1 MRLTGRSGEARRA
14 AAGLKAAGTGAP
26 AGEAPFL
33 EVVGLV
39 REFGGVR
46 AVDGLDL
53 VLDAGSVLSII
64 GPNGCGKTTL
74 FNLLTGQ
81 LRPTAGVIRFQGR
94 DLTGLPPHRIA
105 AAGIV
110 RKFQVPSVFPA
121 LTVAENLR
129 TALAAPA
136 AVPHRWRS
144 VGALLELVAMPGLAD
159 AVAGELAHGE
169 KQWLELAMVVAAGPR
184 LLLLDEP
191 TAGMTRSESEATV
204 VLIRRVQEETGAA
217 VVVIEHDMAVIETL
231 AAPVAVMMTGRIVAH
246 GGYAEVRR
254 DPLVREGYFG
264 AVLTG
269 AERGPGRHG

>member
-1 MRLTGRSGEARRA
+1 MAAELT
-14 AAGLKAAGTGAP
+14 AAGPGLP

-33 EVVGLV
+33 EVTGLV

-53 VLDAGSVLSII
+53 ALEAGTVLSII

-81 LRPTAGVIRFQGR
+81 LRPTSGCIRFQGR
-94 DLTGLPPHRIA
+94 DLAGLPPHRIA

-121 LTVAENLR
+121 LSVAENLR
-129 TALAAPA
+129 TALSAPA
-136 AVPHRWRS
+136 AARHRWRS
-144 VGALLELVAMPGLAD
+144 AGALLELVGMPGYGELS
-159 AVAGELAHGE
+159 AGELAHGE

-204 VLIRRVQEETGAA
+204 LLIRRVQEETGAA

-231 AAPVAVMMTGRIVAH
+231 AAPVAVMMTGRIVAL

-254 DPLVREGYFG
+254 NPLVRAGYFG
-264 AVLTG
+264 AMLSE
-269 AERGPGRHG
+269 AEKAPGSHD

>member
-1 MRLTGRSGEARRA
+1 LRLTGGSAGRHAATGLPGDEAA
-14 AAGLKAAGTGAP
+14 
-26 AGEAPFL
+26 FL
-33 EVVGLV
+33 RVSGLV

-53 VLDAGSVLSII
+53 ALDAGSVLSII

-81 LRPTAGVIRFQGR
+81 LGPTAGSIRFQGR
-94 DLTGLPPHRIA
+94 EIVGLPPHRIA
-105 AAGIV
+105 EAGIV

-121 LTVAENLR
+121 LTVVENLR

-136 AVPHRWRS
+136 ARRHRWRS
-144 VGALLELVAMPGLAD
+144 PAALLELVGM
-159 AVAGELAHGE
+159 AGQGDLPAGALAHGE
-169 KQWLELAMVVAAGPR
+169 KQWLELAMVVATGPR

-191 TAGMTRSESEATV
+191 TAGMTRAESEATV

-231 AAPVAVMMTGRIVAH
+231 AAPVAVMMTGRIVAL

-254 DPLVREGYFG
+254 DPTVRAAYFG
-264 AVLTG
+264 AVRSEAAKPP
-269 AERGPGRHG
+269 AEHG